1 MVRMSYRDVGLP
13 WLRNLCVLLLDHKEE
28 IFLPFLLHMD
38 LLSDMDHIRLAV
50 LTTPPFLGFTV
61 NVL

>member
-1 MVRMSYRDVGLP
+1 MSYRDVGLP

-38 LLSDMDHIRLAV
+38 LLVTWIIYDWRY
-50 LTTPPFLGFTV
+50 
-61 NVL
+61 

>member
-1 MVRMSYRDVGLP
+1 LAEKFVRLVIGPQRG
-13 WLRNLCVLLLDHKEE
+13 NLFAVSPAHGS
-28 IFLPFLLHMD
+28 F
-38 LLSDMDHIRLAV
+38 SDMDHIRLAV